1 MGRKNR
7 TITFIAQEVPRK
19 VRVDAYIASCMPELS
34 RSLVGSI
41 GTTITINGK
50 VVKKS
55 HPVQEGDDISMQWVE
70 KVFDDIEPQD
80 IPLSVLYE
88 DETLLVIDKQQSLV
102 VHPAAGNLDG
112 TLVNALVFKFGTQ
125 FATEA
130 LLRRDTDV
138 EDEDVEEF
146 EVSAVRPGIVH
157 RLDKDTSGVMVVAKT
172 RQAHA
177 ALSQQFKDH
186 TTEKFYIAIVRGFLP
201 RRSGTIVASLIRDPR
216 DRKRFTTCEE
226 GVGKQAMT
234 DYRVLRQF
242 DGFSLVRLRLH
253 TGRTHQIRIHMQF
266 LGNPILGDPIYAPHD
281 PRYPEATLML
291 HALSLA
297 FEHPVTGERMRFCAP
312 MPERFKNFLRG
323 LARKALSKE

>member
-1 MGRKNR
+1 
-7 TITFIAQEVPRK
+7 
-19 VRVDAYIASCMPELS
+19 MPELS

-41 GTTITINGK
+41 GTIITINGK
-50 VVKKS
+50 LVKKS
-55 HPVQEGDDISMQWVE
+55 HSVQEGDDISMQWTE

-80 IPLSVLYE
+80 IPLSVLHE
-88 DETLLVIDKQQSLV
+88 DETILVIDKQQSLV

-112 TLVNALVFKFGTQ
+112 TLVNALVFRFGTQ

-130 LLRRDTDV
+130 LLRRDIDA

-157 RLDKDTSGVMVVAKT
+157 RLDKDTSGVMVVAKN

-186 TTEKFYIAIVRGFLP
+186 TTEKFYIAIVKGFLP
-201 RRSGTIVASLIRDPR
+201 KRSGTVVASLIRDPR

-226 GVGKQAMT
+226 GIGKHAVT
-234 DYRVLRQF
+234 DYRVLQQY

-253 TGRTHQIRIHMQF
+253 TGRTHQIRVHLQSI
-266 LGNPILGDPIYAPHD
+266 GNPILGDPIYAPHD
-281 PRYPEATLML
+281 PRYQEATLML

-297 FEHPVTGERMRFCAP
+297 FEHPVSGERMRFCAP
-312 MPERFKNFLRG
+312 MPDRFKHVLRDLIRKS
-323 LARKALSKE
+323 LAKG